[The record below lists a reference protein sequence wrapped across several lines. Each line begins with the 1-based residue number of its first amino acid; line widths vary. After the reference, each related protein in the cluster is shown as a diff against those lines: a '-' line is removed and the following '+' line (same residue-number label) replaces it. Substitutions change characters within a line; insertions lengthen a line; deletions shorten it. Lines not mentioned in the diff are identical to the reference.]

1 MKSKKGTVAAIAVI
15 IVLVGIVCIGL
26 LRDFD
31 AQGYVRAI
39 LNQRFLGDVTE
50 VEEILE
56 DTSKKELL
64 KQYDEGIESFVSD
77 YITNGVEIDSELEK
91 KFVDLC
97 KEIFGAMKYQVN
109 EAEKI
114 SRKEYDVSVEF
125 QPSDVFLQFI
135 TSIQTESENLKQKAE
150 NGEYQGTKE
159 EINAQMQSEFLNRSY
174 ELLETAYQNMQYG
187 ETETIVFKV
196 KSNDKNVF
204 SMKEDEISSFITKIL
219 RLDEIQG

>member
-1 MKSKKGTVAAIAVI
+1 MI

-50 VEEILE
+50 AEEILE

-125 QPSDVFLQFI
+125 QV
-135 TSIQTESENLKQKAE
+135 E
-150 NGEYQGTKE
+150 
-159 EINAQMQSEFLNRSY
+159 
-174 ELLETAYQNMQYG
+174 
-187 ETETIVFKV
+187 V
-196 KSNDKNVF
+196 KNVG
-204 SMKEDEISSFITKIL
+204 SQYAGKEVVQVYYEAP
-219 RLDEIQG
+219 QGKLGKPARELGAFAKTEVLQPGAVSYTHLTLPTIA

>member
-39 LNQRFLGDVTE
+39 LNQRFLGYVTE
-50 VEEILE
+50 AEEILE

-97 KEIFGAMKYQVN
+97 KEIFGAMK
-109 EAEKI
+109 
-114 SRKEYDVSVEF
+114 
-125 QPSDVFLQFI
+125 
-135 TSIQTESENLKQKAE
+135 
-150 NGEYQGTKE
+150 
-159 EINAQMQSEFLNRSY
+159 
-174 ELLETAYQNMQYG
+174 
-187 ETETIVFKV
+187 
-196 KSNDKNVF
+196 
-204 SMKEDEISSFITKIL
+204 
-219 RLDEIQG
+219 

>member
-39 LNQRFLGDVTE
+39 LNQRFS
-50 VEEILE
+50 EEILE

-159 EINAQMQSEFLNRSY
+159 EINAQMQSEFLNRSC
-174 ELLETAYQNMQYG
+174 
-187 ETETIVFKV
+187 V
-196 KSNDKNVF
+196 
-204 SMKEDEISSFITKIL
+204 
-219 RLDEIQG
+219 

>member
-50 VEEILE
+50 AEEILE

-135 TSIQTESENLKQKAE
+135 TSIQTESENLKQRRRTGNIRGQKKRLMPRCKA
-150 NGEYQGTKE
+150 N
-159 EINAQMQSEFLNRSY
+159 F
-174 ELLETAYQNMQYG
+174 
-187 ETETIVFKV
+187 
-196 KSNDKNVF
+196 
-204 SMKEDEISSFITKIL
+204 
-219 RLDEIQG
+219 

>member
-50 VEEILE
+50 AEEILE

-114 SRKEYDVSVEF
+114 SRKEYDVSRGISAVGCIF
-125 QPSDVFLQFI
+125 TVYHINSDRVGK
-135 TSIQTESENLKQKAE
+135 SETKG
-150 NGEYQGTKE
+150 GERG
-159 EINAQMQSEFLNRSY
+159 IS
-174 ELLETAYQNMQYG
+174 G
-187 ETETIVFKV
+187 
-196 KSNDKNVF
+196 DKRR
-204 SMKEDEISSFITKIL
+204 D
-219 RLDEIQG
+219 

>member
-1 MKSKKGTVAAIAVI
+1 MKSKKGTVAAIVVI

-50 VEEILE
+50 AEEILE

-125 QPSDVFLQFI
+125 QPSVRCIFTVYHIDSDRVRK
-135 TSIQTESENLKQKAE
+135 SETKG
-150 NGEYQGTKE
+150 GERR
-159 EINAQMQSEFLNRSY
+159 ISR
-174 ELLETAYQNMQYG
+174 
-187 ETETIVFKV
+187 
-196 KSNDKNVF
+196 DKRR
-204 SMKEDEISSFITKIL
+204 D
-219 RLDEIQG
+219 